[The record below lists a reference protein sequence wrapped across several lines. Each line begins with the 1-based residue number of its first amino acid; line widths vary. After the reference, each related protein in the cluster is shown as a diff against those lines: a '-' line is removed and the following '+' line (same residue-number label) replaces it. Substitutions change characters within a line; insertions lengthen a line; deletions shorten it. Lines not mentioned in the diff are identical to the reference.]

1 MMKTFASFWLAM
13 LFAGYFSLSAQSQD
27 SLSDLAWLAGGW
39 QGTMGKALIEE
50 HWIQPAG
57 GTMLGLSRTVATGRT
72 VAFEFLRI
80 ESRPDGAVYVA
91 QPQGR
96 PPVEFKLTQRS
107 QNRAVF
113 ENPQH
118 DHPKIIRYSKEADGS
133 LRAEIEGDEK
143 GKHKRL
149 EFRFQPISPP

>member
-1 MMKTFASFWLAM
+1 MKLAVS
-13 LFAGYFSLSAQSQD
+13 LSLLVFVVAGPNLSAQSRE

-39 QGTMGKALIEE
+39 QGTMGKAQIEE

-57 GTMLGLSRTVATGRT
+57 GTMLGVSRTVAGGRT
-72 VAFEFLRI
+72 VSFEFLRI
-80 ESRPDGAVYVA
+80 ESRPDGPVYVA

-107 QNRAVF
+107 KNRAVF
-113 ENPQH
+113 ENLQH
-118 DHPKIIRYSKEADGS
+118 DNPKIIRYSKESDGS

-143 GKHKRL
+143 GTHQKM
-149 EFRFQPISPP
+149 EFRFQPVSRR

>member
-1 MMKTFASFWLAM
+1 MKLCLRLLLLMVACGCFWLP
-13 LFAGYFSLSAQSQD
+13 AQSQE
-27 SLSDLAWLAGGW
+27 SLSDFAWLAGGW
-39 QGTMGKALIEE
+39 QGTMGKARIEE

-57 GTMLGLSRTVATGRT
+57 GTMLAVSRTVANGQT

-80 ESRPDGAVYVA
+80 QSRADGIYYVA

-96 PPVEFKLTQRS
+96 PPVDFKLTQRS
-107 QNRAVF
+107 ENRAVF

-143 GKHKRL
+143 GTHKKM
-149 EFRFQPISPP
+149 EFRFQPISRR

>member
-1 MMKTFASFWLAM
+1 MKLHLRFPLLILVLGGLCLRAS
-13 LFAGYFSLSAQSQD
+13 SQD

-39 QGTMGKALIEE
+39 QGTMGKAQIEE

-57 GTMLGLSRTVATGRT
+57 GTMLGVSRTVAGGRT
-72 VAFEFLRI
+72 VSFEFLRI
-80 ESRPDGAVYVA
+80 EGRTDGPVYVA

-96 PPVEFKLTQRS
+96 SPVEFKLTQRS
-107 QNRAVF
+107 ENWAVF

-118 DHPKIIRYSKEADGS
+118 DNPKVIRYSKEADGS

-143 GKHKRL
+143 GKHQKM
-149 EFRFQPISPP
+149 EFKFQPIPRR

>member
-1 MMKTFASFWLAM
+1 MRLSVRCFLFMLAYLSFCLP
-13 LFAGYFSLSAQSQD
+13 GQSQE

-39 QGTMGKALIEE
+39 QGTMGKARIEE

-57 GTMLGLSRTVATGRT
+57 GTMLGLSRTVANGRT

-80 ESRPDGAVYVA
+80 ENRAEGIFYGA

-96 PPVEFKLTQRS
+96 PPVEFKLTHRS
-107 QNRAVF
+107 ENRVVF

-118 DHPKIIRYSKEADGS
+118 DHPKIIRYSKELNGS
-133 LRAEIEGDEK
+133 LRAEIEGDK
-143 GKHKRL
+143 NGKHQKM
-149 EFRFQPISPP
+149 EFSLKPISGR

>member
-1 MMKTFASFWLAM
+1 MRLSLRFLLWMLVASGSCLT
-13 LFAGYFSLSAQSQD
+13 AQSQE
-27 SLSDLAWLAGGW
+27 SLSDLSWLAGGW
-39 QGTMGKALIEE
+39 QGIMGKAQIEE

-57 GTMLGLSRTVATGRT
+57 GTMLAVSRTVANGRT

-80 ESRPDGAVYVA
+80 ESRTDGIFYVA

-107 QNRAVF
+107 ENRAVF

-118 DHPKIIRYSKEADGS
+118 DHPKIIRYSKDADGS

-143 GKHKRL
+143 GKHKKM
-149 EFRFQPISPP
+149 EFKLQPVSQR

>member
-1 MMKTFASFWLAM
+1 MKLTLRIWLLILVFGGLCRPASSEDL
-13 LFAGYFSLSAQSQD
+13 
-27 SLSDLAWLAGGW
+27 LSDRAWLAGGW
-39 QGTMGKALIEE
+39 QGMMGKAQIEE

-57 GTMLGLSRTVATGRT
+57 GTMLGLSRTVAGNRT
-72 VAFEFLRI
+72 ASFEFLRI
-80 ESRPDGAVYVA
+80 EARAEGLFYVA

-107 QNRAVF
+107 ENRAVF

-118 DHPKIIRYSKEADGS
+118 DNPKIIRYSRETDGS

-143 GKHKRL
+143 GKHQKM
-149 EFRFQPISPP
+149 EFKFQPIRPR

>member
-1 MMKTFASFWLAM
+1 MKLAVS
-13 LFAGYFSLSAQSQD
+13 LALLVFVVGGPNLSAQSRE

-39 QGTMGKALIEE
+39 QGTMGKAQIEE

-57 GTMLGLSRTVATGRT
+57 GTMLGVSRTVTGGRT
-72 VAFEFLRI
+72 VSFEFLRI
-80 ESRPDGAVYVA
+80 EGRPDGPVYVA

-107 QNRAVF
+107 ENRAVF

-118 DHPKIIRYSKEADGS
+118 DNPKIIRYSKESDGS
-133 LRAEIEGDEK
+133 LRAEIEGDEE
-143 GKHKRL
+143 GKHQKM
-149 EFRFQPISPP
+149 EFKFQPIPRR

>member
-1 MMKTFASFWLAM
+1 MKLGVSLSLLVFVV
-13 LFAGYFSLSAQSQD
+13 AGPNLSAQSRE

-39 QGTMGKALIEE
+39 QGTMGKAQIEE

-57 GTMLGLSRTVATGRT
+57 GTMLGVSRTVAGGRT
-72 VAFEFLRI
+72 VSFEFLRI
-80 ESRPDGAVYVA
+80 ESRPDGPVYVA

-107 QNRAVF
+107 ENRAVF
-113 ENPQH
+113 ENLQH
-118 DHPKIIRYSKEADGS
+118 DNPKIIRYSKESDGS

-143 GKHKRL
+143 GTHQKM
-149 EFRFQPISPP
+149 EFRFQPVSRR